1 MSWSIIVWSMAAA
14 VCMTFA
20 ALHFAVWLRQ
30 RDQRENLVFTI
41 AAMAAAA
48 TALLELGM
56 MHAQSPAS
64 YGEIMRWAHVS
75 VAGVIISLVW
85 FIRLSMRAGRL
96 WLAWLI
102 TGLRVLIL
110 VPNFVYYPNASFQ
123 EITTLRHVVFL
134 GETFAIPIGELNP
147 WRVLIQLSV
156 LLLLAFV
163 LDAVI
168 KAWKQ
173 GQHRRSLMLG
183 GATLLTIVTS
193 VTFSA
198 LMVRGIV
205 PSALIGLA
213 FLLIVLAM
221 AFELS
226 LDLIRAR
233 QISRELKQSKQ
244 RMSLAVEAADLG
256 LWEWDIQHD
265 KVWNTGARDEK
276 AERCGHDN
284 LEAYLEVVH
293 PDDRE
298 RTRTAIIQALNGS
311 GNFQAEFRTVSHDA
325 LTRWIAVRG
334 QVEYGVN
341 KKPLRLRGVSQDIT
355 GRKKTE
361 KELQELR
368 LEMAQFNRIMQMNEL
383 SSSLAHEINQP
394 LGIILSNA
402 QAAQE
407 YLSHD
412 PPNVSEAS
420 EILADIVAA
429 DRRAADTI
437 QRMRELYK
445 RGEISFEALQLNEV
459 TEEVLKLVQTDLV
472 SRNVM
477 VECQFAERMPLVT
490 GDRIQLSQV
499 LLNLILN
506 AADAMATNAPD
517 ARRLYISTQANQDAV
532 LFAVRD
538 EGPGLSENMDAL
550 FEPFYTTKPQGLG
563 MGLAICRSIIE
574 AHGGRIW
581 AENHPVKGAVFC
593 FEIPITGTQK
603 SS

>member
-1 MSWSIIVWSMAAA
+1 MSWTTIIWSMAAA
-14 VCMTFA
+14 GCLTFA
-20 ALHFAVWLRQ
+20 AMHFVVWLRQ
-30 RDQRENLVFTI
+30 RDQWENVVFTI
-41 AAMAAAA
+41 AAVAAAA

-64 YGEIMRWAHVS
+64 YAEIMRWAHVA

-85 FIRLSMRAGRL
+85 FIRLTMRAGRL

-102 TGLRVLIL
+102 TGLRVLVL
-110 VPNFVYYPNASFQ
+110 VPNFVFYPNASFQ
-123 EITTLRHVVFL
+123 EITALRHVVFL
-134 GETFAIPIGELNP
+134 DETFAIPIGELNP
-147 WRVLIQLSV
+147 WRFLIQLSV

-168 KAWKQ
+168 TAWKQ

-183 GATLLTIVTS
+183 GATLLTIVIG
-193 VTFSA
+193 VTFSG

-205 PSALIGLA
+205 PSAFIGLA

-233 QISRELKQSKQ
+233 QLARELQESEQ

-256 LWEWDIQHD
+256 LWEWDIQQD
-265 KVWNTGARDEK
+265 KVWSTGASDEGTGISG
-276 AERCGHDN
+276 RVN
-284 LEAYLEVVH
+284 LETYLEVVH

-298 RTRTAIIQALNGS
+298 RTREAIIRALNGS
-311 GNFQAEFRTVSHDA
+311 GDLQVEFRAMSQNA
-325 LTRWIAVRG
+325 GSRWIAVRG
-334 QVEYGVN
+334 QVEYGLN
-341 KKPLRLRGVSQDIT
+341 KKPLRVRGVSQDIT
-355 GRKKTE
+355 ERKKTE
-361 KELQELR
+361 KEVQELR

-412 PPNVSEAS
+412 PPNLSEAS
-420 EILADIVAA
+420 EILVDIVAA

-445 RGEISFEALQLNEV
+445 RGEISFKPLQLNEV
-459 TEEVLKLVQTDLV
+459 IEEMLKLVQTDFV

-477 VECQFAERMPLVT
+477 VDCQFAEQMPLVT
-490 GDRIQLSQV
+490 GDRIQLLQV

-506 AADAMATNAPD
+506 AADAMADNAPGT
-517 ARRLYISTQANQDAV
+517 RRIDISTQVNQDTV
-532 LFAVRD
+532 RVAVRD
-538 EGPGLSENMDAL
+538 EGPGLSENVEAL

-574 AHGGRIW
+574 AHGGRLW
-581 AENHPVKGAVFC
+581 AENHPDKGAVFC
-593 FEIPITGTQK
+593 FELRISRPQE